1 MPTPKDKR
9 DYAREYA
16 LFQGTP
22 EQRKNND
29 KRKKARRAME
39 KAGRVKK
46 GDNKEVDHQIP
57 LRNGGG
63 NTEKNW
69 KVMSRHM
76 NRTKA

>member
-1 MPTPKDKR
+1 MPTPKDQR
-9 DYAREYA
+9 DYRAEYDK
-16 LFQGTP
+16 FQGTP
-22 EQRKNND
+22 EQRRNND

-39 KAGRVKK
+39 KAGKVKK
-46 GDNKEVDHQIP
+46 GDGKEVDHVRP